1 MPSIKLLSEVAVWR
15 NFTLKEDSPNR
26 IIFELWDKS
35 YWDKIAKGV
44 NKDSLFSNL
53 TTIILLL
60 VASFIIL
67 FIVPEPWG
75 IICFITSLVLI
86 VLFVIYRVGL
96 YQKTKLT
103 STPCAIFDKNTGMAT
118 GTKIDFLAFEWIPW
132 QIEIRNIDS
141 LSLKWDDPRFD
152 MAMLEALD
160 SKGSL
165 LFTVFGRSNDLRNNA
180 DILKAWLKVSLQDEI
195 KN

>member
-1 MPSIKLLSEVAVWR
+1 MPSIKLLSEVAACR
-15 NFTLKEDSPNR
+15 NFTLKEESPNR
-26 IIFELWDKS
+26 IIFELWDNS
-35 YWDKIAKGV
+35 NWDKIAKGV
-44 NKDSLFSNL
+44 NKDSLFGNL

-67 FIVPEPWG
+67 FIVPKPWG
-75 IICFITSLVLI
+75 VVCFITGLVLI
-86 VLFVIYRVGL
+86 TLFVMNRVKL

-103 STPCAIFDKNTGMAT
+103 SAPYAIFDKNTGMAT

-132 QIEIRNIDS
+132 QVEIRHIDS

-160 SKGSL
+160 SQGSS

-180 DILKAWLKVSLQDEI
+180 DLLKTWLKVSLQDEI
-195 KN
+195 EN